1 MRITKLFFLIISFLI
16 FKIGFATGYS
26 NHTIQNDTIENGKI
40 DAKVFVYLEDLY
52 DVEIKNNFFKAKL
65 WYEISVTKDH
75 PLFYD
80 SKYNNASDFVTLN
93 VLHEEVSADHE
104 IDNLNRSIVTLK
116 GRFNHNWQI
125 RNYPFDK
132 PKLKLKFNSVMPSNF
147 ISLGVNEDYFARFSK
162 RIDNL
167 KDGFLI
173 DAITIEKGFVIN
185 PKDTKIDNDEK
196 LETLTFYINLK
207 RQGSWLYLKL
217 FLGSFLAFIISWL
230 VFFIPKEEFGSR
242 IDLSVGAI
250 FGAVGNRAYVESI
263 MPDVQVLTKADM
275 INNAVIFLIIFNI
288 IIFMIQRNKKIELKF
303 FEDNFNASVYTAY
316 VFILINTFIL
326 LW

>member
-1 MRITKLFFLIISFLI
+1 MKSNKLVFLIIPFLI
-16 FKIGFATGYS
+16 FKISFAKVYS
-26 NHTIQNDTIENGKI
+26 NYSIQNDTIENGEIDTKI
-40 DAKVFVYLEDLY
+40 FLYLEDLY

-65 WYEISVTKDH
+65 WYEISAPKDH
-75 PLFYD
+75 PLFF
-80 SKYNNASDFVTLN
+80 SPTIKNASDLAVLN
-93 VLHEEVSADHE
+93 VLAEDVSEINE
-104 IDNLNRSIVTLK
+104 IDSLNRSIITLK
-116 GRFNHNWQI
+116 GRFNHTWKV

-132 PKLKLKFNSVMPSNF
+132 PKLKLKFTSSIESELIN
-147 ISLGVNEDYFARFSK
+147 LGINQKNHVRFK
-162 RIDNL
+162 DKIENL
-167 KDGFLI
+167 KDGFE
-173 DAITIEKGFVIN
+173 IESIVVENGFETN
-185 PKDTKIDNDEK
+185 PRDTKIGNDEK
-196 LETLTFYINLK
+196 LKTVTFNINLK
-207 RQGSWLYLKL
+207 RDGIWLYFKL

-303 FEDNFNASVYTAY
+303 FEDNFNSSVYTAY
-316 VFILINTFIL
+316 VFIVINAVIL